1 MKPQDLYTAGDL
13 KAAIPAALEA
23 VKAKPADAGARGFLC
38 ELFAFAGEWERADK
52 QLDLLGHQDPKA
64 AMGVGLFRHLL
75 RADEA
80 RQQFYTDGR
89 LPEFLGQ
96 PSAVLKLH
104 LEASILLREGKTADA
119 AMLLTEAE
127 EKRPKVK
134 GAHDGQNFDDF
145 RDADDLTASFF
156 EVLTSNGKY
165 YWVPFENVELL
176 EMRPPARPRDL
187 LWARAH
193 MIVRE
198 GPDGEVYLP
207 TIYAGTFREADDQLR
222 LGRATDWRGG
232 DGAPTRGVGLR
243 TFLAGDEGKSMLELK
258 TLTFEKA

>member
-23 VKAKPADAGARGFLC
+23 VKAQPADAGARGFLC

-75 RADEA
+75 RADET

-96 PSAVLKLH
+96 PSEALKLH

-119 AMLLTEAE
+119 AKLLAEAE

-134 GAHDGQNFDDF
+134 GTHDGHVFDDF
-145 RDADDLTASFF
+145 RDADDLTACFF

-176 EMRPPARPRDL
+176 EMRPPVRPRDL

-207 TIYAGTFREADDQLR
+207 TIYAGSFREADDRLR

-232 DGAPTRGVGLR
+232 DGVPTRGVGLR
-243 TFLAGDEGKSMLELK
+243 TFLVGDEGKSILELK
-258 TLTFEKA
+258 TATFEKA